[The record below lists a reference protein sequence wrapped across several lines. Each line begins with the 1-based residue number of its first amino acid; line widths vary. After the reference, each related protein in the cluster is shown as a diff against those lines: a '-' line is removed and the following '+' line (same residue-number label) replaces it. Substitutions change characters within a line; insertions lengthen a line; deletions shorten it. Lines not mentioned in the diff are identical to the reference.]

1 MPIKG
6 TCEKSGGDEG
16 WCTLMALIGEL
27 DRRSPNLLEPVAAR
41 GERTLA
47 DNFSFRPTRW
57 YPGKWV

>member
-16 WCTLMALIGEL
+16 WCSFAADFEGKVTALMALIGEL

-41 GERTLA
+41 GERA
-47 DNFSFRPTRW
+47 RVENPS
-57 YPGKWV
+57 